1 MAEPT
6 VTLREAEAHET
17 LLLRLEAL
25 LGELR
30 PLAARH
36 PLAAVPAPLIALSES
51 LLFDARAF
59 TPRRRR
65 EALPAAAPD
74 FSGLVVQL
82 GQALAALDAF
92 EARRSFWSAGR
103 AAFVWRLGA
112 RASGRSAGC
121 GRIWRSLRATSG
133 PAPPSCAPSSGGRS
147 RRASPRLTSRACATR
162 ETAFYHP
169 AKPLPALAFRRR
181 ATKLCRVV
189 CGGRM
194 IGASVP
200 PLGRTSTAN
209 GAGDGQAGAGRS
221 PVPWVAARC
230 RSSWLRPAGRS

>member
-6 VTLREAEAHET
+6 VTLREAEAHEA

-74 FSGLVVQL
+74 FAGLVVQL

-112 RASGRSAGC
+112 RGERPIGRLRPHLAQLAGDERA
-121 GRIWRSLRATSG
+121 GADKLRAKLRRQIEARVAEAYEQG
-133 PAPPSCAPSSGGRS
+133 LRDARNGILPPG
-147 RRASPRLTSRACATR
+147 
-162 ETAFYHP
+162 
-169 AKPLPALAFRRR
+169 
-181 ATKLCRVV
+181 
-189 CGGRM
+189 
-194 IGASVP
+194 
-200 PLGRTSTAN
+200 
-209 GAGDGQAGAGRS
+209 
-221 PVPWVAARC
+221 
-230 RSSWLRPAGRS
+230 